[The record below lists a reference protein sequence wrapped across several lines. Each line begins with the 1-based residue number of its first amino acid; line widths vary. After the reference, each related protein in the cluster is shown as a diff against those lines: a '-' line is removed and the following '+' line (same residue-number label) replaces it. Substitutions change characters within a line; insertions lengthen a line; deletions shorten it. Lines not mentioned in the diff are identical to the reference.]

1 MKTDQ
6 KKLILEQLKQM
17 PIIQVAC
24 QKSGVSRPS
33 YYRWRSEDKEF
44 KKSADEAIL
53 EGETM
58 ITEMSESQL
67 IALIRDKNFA
77 SIQLWLKA
85 HHPRYG
91 NKVEINGN
99 LKIEEQLTQE
109 QEDLIRQALKLA
121 GLDGDPSVQ
130 DGNGSKSAES
140 N

>member
-6 KKLILEQLKQM
+6 KKLILEQLKQV
-17 PIIQVAC
+17 PIVQVAC

-44 KKSADEAIL
+44 KKAADEAIL

-58 ITEMSESQL
+58 ITEMSETQL
-67 IALIRDKNFA
+67 ITLIRDKNFA
-77 SIQLWLKA
+77 AIQLWLKA

-91 NKVEINGN
+91 NKLEISGG
-99 LKIEEQLTQE
+99 LSVSRELTEEENKLLE
-109 QEDLIRQALKLA
+109 KALRLA
-121 GLDGDPSVQ
+121 MPKQ
-130 DGNGSKSAES
+130 KDGN

>member
-6 KKLILEQLKQM
+6 KKLVLEQLKQV
-17 PIIQVAC
+17 PIVQVAC

-44 KKSADEAIL
+44 KKAADEAIL

-85 HHPRYG
+85 HHPKYG
-91 NKVEINGN
+91 NKLELSGGLSVSQELTEEENK
-99 LKIEEQLTQE
+99 LIEKALRLALPEQ
-109 QEDLIRQALKLA
+109 K
-121 GLDGDPSVQ
+121 
-130 DGNGSKSAES
+130 DGN
-140 N
+140 NQ